1 LSGDFMSADIN
12 TTIAKLRNALNTIMF
27 ALQVINDEVNKLVS
41 EYLRLRQELERI
53 KKEKDHSEKNVKD

>member
-1 LSGDFMSADIN
+1 MSVDIN

-53 KKEKDHSEKNVKD
+53 KKEIGEKKDKEKS

>member
-1 LSGDFMSADIN
+1 MSADIN

>member
-1 LSGDFMSADIN
+1 MSVDIN

-53 KKEKDHSEKNVKD
+53 KKESGEKKDKEKS

>member
-1 LSGDFMSADIN
+1 MSVDIN

-53 KKEKDHSEKNVKD
+53 KKEKDHSEKNVKEKS

>member
-1 LSGDFMSADIN
+1 
-12 TTIAKLRNALNTIMF
+12 MF

-53 KKEKDHSEKNVKD
+53 KKEKDHSEKNVKEKS

>member
-1 LSGDFMSADIN
+1 MSVDIN

-53 KKEKDHSEKNVKD
+53 KKESGEKKDKDSQD